1 MKRGGRY
8 MLLSMGFVGEVIFEA
23 VKFVVMILLL
33 VAVIAGGKLRKAK
46 DAKKAATQTNV
57 TTTQGNDN

>member
-1 MKRGGRY
+1 
-8 MLLSMGFVGEVIFEA
+8 MLLSIGFVGEVIFEA
-23 VKFVVMILLL
+23 VKFVVMLLL
-33 VAVIAGGKLRKAK
+33 LAVAVVAGGKLRKAK

>member
-1 MKRGGRY
+1 

-33 VAVIAGGKLRKAK
+33 VLAVIAGGKLRKAK

-57 TTTQGNDN
+57 TTTQDRKSVV